1 MKRKAL
7 IIPLLILGLLA
18 IALGASAER
27 YITNGSYVAYI
38 GESDYTYLEDPT
50 GVTKVLQTATK
61 ELLSMTDTHL
71 YCLTMDGR
79 LYDIDLAAS
88 TTSVVSS
95 APTQEAID
103 SVTAKKPYTLENG
116 TLSVSGTDGLPVV
129 VATGVT
135 LAGANTTNL
144 YFLDNNGASLKSM
157 PLENIGGDALV
168 AATQIGP
175 GSAGALSMTV
185 TENGVVIVA
194 ADHSLI
200 VVNLTNNS
208 YAYEAAPS
216 TDVVTALLVG
226 TKLYYYTQ
234 DQDGV
239 YHVAGTIDMAQES
252 TTLTATATPNASA
265 AATATPT
272 PKPTSTPK
280 RTATPKPTSSSSSSS
295 SSSSN
300 NIRYGSSGTKVKKMQ
315 QRLADLGYPVGS
327 VDGVFGDNTL
337 YALNLF
343 QGDVGYTERKYANSS
358 TQEKLNSK
366 SAPTYDAFRGLKK
379 NDSGVRVEILQSYLY
394 NYGYAPGEIDGVYG
408 ANTQAAVERF
418 QFANGIPVTGE
429 ADKTTLIL
437 LYGSAGP
444 VYPVPVG
451 PTATPTMIPVT
462 MPPLTMPPV
471 TMPPYVP
478 TPVPGTITDLL
489 P

>member
-1 MKRKAL
+1 MKRKVQ
-7 IIPLLILGLLA
+7 ILCLLA
-18 IALGASAER
+18 FALLAFAVGANAER
-27 YITNGSYVAYI
+27 YITNGSYTAYV
-38 GESDYTYLEDPT
+38 GENDYTYLEDPT

-95 APTQEAID
+95 APTQADIDAIT
-103 SVTAKKPYTLENG
+103 SKPPYTLENG
-116 TLSVSGTDGLPVV
+116 TLSVTGTTGIPVV

-157 PLENIGGDALV
+157 PLESIGGDTLV

-175 GSAGALSMTV
+175 GSAGALSMSV

-194 ADHSLI
+194 ADHSMI
-200 VVNLTNNS
+200 IVNLTNNS
-208 YAYEAAPS
+208 YSYQAAPS
-216 TDVVTALLVG
+216 TDVVSGLLVG

-239 YHVAGTIDMAQES
+239 YHVAGRIDIAQQQDA
-252 TTLTATATPNASA
+252 LATAANATA
-265 AATATPT
+265 ATATATPT
-272 PKPTSTPK
+272 PKPTATPTPK
-280 RTATPKPTSSSSSSS
+280 RTATPTPRATSSSNS

-300 NIRYGSSGTKVKKMQ
+300 ITYGSSGTKVKKMQ
-315 QRLADLGYPVGS
+315 KRLSGLGYPVGS

-366 SAPTYDAFRGLKK
+366 SAPTYDAFKGLKK
-379 NDSGVRVEILQSYLY
+379 NDSGIRVKILQTYLY
-394 NYGYAPGEIDGVYG
+394 IYGYNPGELDGVYG
-408 ANTQAAVERF
+408 ANTKAAVERF
-418 QFANGIPVTGE
+418 QFASGIPVTGE

-437 LYGSAGP
+437 LYGQSGPSYPLPTTPTVTPTLGP
-444 VYPVPVG
+444 V
-451 PTATPTMIPVT
+451 
-462 MPPLTMPPV
+462 TMPPV
-471 TMPPYVP
+471 TMPPV
-478 TPVPGTITDLL
+478 TPGTITDLK
-489 P
+489 

>member
-1 MKRKAL
+1 MKRKL
-7 IIPLLILGLLA
+7 HIICLLVLALLA
-18 IALGASAER
+18 FAVGANAER
-27 YITNGSYVAYI
+27 YVTNGSYTAYI
-38 GESDYTYLEDPT
+38 GENDYTYLEDPT

-88 TTSVVSS
+88 TTSVISS

-103 SVTAKKPYTLENG
+103 TVTAKKPYTLENG
-116 TLSVSGTDGLPVV
+116 TLSVTGSTGSPVV

-135 LAGANTTNL
+135 LAGANSTNL

-157 PLENIGGDALV
+157 PLEGIGGDTLV

-194 ADHSLI
+194 ADHSMI
-200 VVNLTNNS
+200 IVNLTNNS
-208 YAYEAAPS
+208 YSYQAAPS
-216 TDVVTALLVG
+216 TDVVLGLLVG

-239 YHVAGTIDMAQES
+239 YHVGGQINLQQDSLALATS
-252 TTLTATATPNASA
+252 TPATVTATPS
-265 AATATPT
+265 PT
-272 PKPTSTPK
+272 PKPTATPK
-280 RTATPKPTSSSSSSS
+280 RTATPKPASKPTSKPSSSSSS
-295 SSSSN
+295 
-300 NIRYGSSGTKVKKMQ
+300 NIRYGSSGSSVKKMQ
-315 QRLADLGYPVGS
+315 KRLAELGYPVGS
-327 VDGVFGDNTL
+327 ADGVFGDNTL

-358 TQEKLNSK
+358 TQEKLYAK

-379 NDSGVRVEILQSYLY
+379 NDSGIRVLILQTYLY
-394 NYGYAPGEIDGVYG
+394 INGYNPGELDSVYG
-408 ANTQAAVERF
+408 ANTKAAVERF
-418 QFANGIPVTGE
+418 QFASGIPVTGE

-437 LYGSAGP
+437 LYGQAGP
-444 VYPVPVG
+444 AYPLPTT

-462 MPPLTMPPV
+462 VPPV
-471 TMPPYVP
+471 IVTVPPVN
-478 TPVPGTITDLL
+478 PGTSTDLW